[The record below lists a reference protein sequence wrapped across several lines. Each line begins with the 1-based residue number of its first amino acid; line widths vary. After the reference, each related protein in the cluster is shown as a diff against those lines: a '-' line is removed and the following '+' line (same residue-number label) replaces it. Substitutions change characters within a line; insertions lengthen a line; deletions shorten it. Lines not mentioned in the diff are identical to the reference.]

1 MHVTASLTDVVAM
14 GTAPPRLEI
23 ELQTIQF
30 FPYHA
35 GLAMPCC
42 TRLRTLIALAAGSCS
57 RRLSTLGELL
67 TQERSSSSS
76 WLCQGCNIVR
86 RGAPSRLVGHPV
98 VRHGDTSE
106 RDVGIQLIS
115 FANFISRSPCEEGC
129 NERAQ

>member
-1 MHVTASLTDVVAM
+1 MVIGSVSDVVAM

-42 TRLRTLIALAAGSCS
+42 TRLRAIIALPACSCS
-57 RRLSTLGELL
+57 CCLSTLGELL

-76 WLCQGCNIVR
+76 WLCQGCSIVR
-86 RGAPSRLVGHPV
+86 RGAPSRLVGDPAFAHMKRV
-98 VRHGDTSE
+98 VCLGAR
-106 RDVGIQLIS
+106 LFS
-115 FANFISRSPCEEGC
+115 F
-129 NERAQ
+129 

>member
-1 MHVTASLTDVVAM
+1 MHVTASLSDVVAM

-42 TRLRTLIALAAGSCS
+42 TRLQTLIALAAGSCS

-76 WLCQGCNIVR
+76 WLCQGCNIVQ
-86 RGAPSRLVGHPV
+86 RGALSRRVGDPA
-98 VRHGDTSE
+98 
-106 RDVGIQLIS
+106 
-115 FANFISRSPCEEGC
+115 FASLKR
-129 NERAQ
+129 